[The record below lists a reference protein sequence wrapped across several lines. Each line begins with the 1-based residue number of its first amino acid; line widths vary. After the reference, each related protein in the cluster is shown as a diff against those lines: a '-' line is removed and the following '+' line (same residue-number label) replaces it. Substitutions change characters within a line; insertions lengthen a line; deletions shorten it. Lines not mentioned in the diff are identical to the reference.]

1 MKLVAGGDFL
11 HQEQERDHNVPEQNS
26 LYHQPLPEETS
37 GNQSSRWETSLSKMQ
52 ANDAFPP
59 SCSFEIAKA
68 EGFFSL
74 FPFFLKKY
82 KTQGKSHTSAAP
94 GKGEL
99 SHWMSE
105 VASSQQGLENQYLS
119 LKLSQ
124 VLRPLTKL

>member
-37 GNQSSRWETSLSKMQ
+37 GNQSSMWETSLSKMQ

-68 EGFFSL
+68 EGFFFPLPFLFKKIQNPGQISYLCCPREGGAESL
-74 FPFFLKKY
+74 D
-82 KTQGKSHTSAAP
+82 
-94 GKGEL
+94 
-99 SHWMSE
+99 
-105 VASSQQGLENQYLS
+105 V
-119 LKLSQ
+119 
-124 VLRPLTKL
+124 